1 VTVPVPGPVRLLEAI
16 LRAVK
21 LTHHTRASGVDEAG
35 RLVAVHRLGQS
46 VVKEVILDIQLVDR
60 PILGEDGPNDDSFTM
75 GLMVS
80 S

>member
-1 VTVPVPGPVRLLEAI
+1 MTIPVPGPMCLLESI
-16 LRAVK
+16 VRAVK

-35 RLVAVHRLGQS
+35 RLAAVHRLGQS
-46 VVKEVILDIQLVDR
+46 VMKKVILDVQLVDR
-60 PILGEDGPNDDSFTM
+60 LILGEDGPNDDSFTM